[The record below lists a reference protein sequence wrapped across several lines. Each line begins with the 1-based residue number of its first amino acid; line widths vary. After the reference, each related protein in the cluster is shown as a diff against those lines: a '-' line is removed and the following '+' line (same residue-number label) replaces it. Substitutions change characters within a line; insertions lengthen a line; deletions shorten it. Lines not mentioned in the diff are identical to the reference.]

1 MEGIISLLLGL
12 VCIVIGILNVLGNVS
27 MLHAYHRKRV
37 SAEDLPAFARLV
49 GIGTI
54 LCGVGILMMG
64 IFTTLAKTLAAPIYE
79 TIGSGILIGALV
91 IGLGISFFAMIKYN
105 KGIF

>member
-1 MEGIISLLLGL
+1 MEGIISALLGI

-37 SAEDLPAFARLV
+37 SAEDLPAFARLI

-54 LCGVGILMMG
+54 LCGVGLLMMG
-64 IFTTLAKTLAAPIYE
+64 AFTTLAERLGAPIYE
-79 TIGSGILIGALV
+79 TVGSGILIGALV